1 MESQAKASLL
11 GLLVLRRWFC
21 LGGCATTGAACTF
34 IQNGMTTANGLAAHM
49 HAKEREEPVNN
60 KRAAGK
66 DQAACH
72 HQGKTQ
78 MLKIGFPSF
87 VWVFGKGCG
96 KFAQTV
102 MVLCEILFHIKIC
115 NDFGRRDQEG
125 ICILHTAII
134 NLPKPFHILLSQ
146 VS

>member
-11 GLLVLRRWFC
+11 RLLALRRWFC
-21 LGGCATTGAACTF
+21 LGGCATTGAACAF
-34 IQNGMTTANGLAAHM
+34 IQNGMATANGLAADM
-49 HAKEREEPVNN
+49 NAEEREEAVNN

-66 DQAACH
+66 NQPTRH
-72 HQGKTQ
+72 HQRKAQ
-78 MLKIGFPSF
+78 MLQVGFPSF